1 MNTPGV
7 NLGVLAAFFLVTCMG
22 VIAIAI
28 SLFRLKSKDFSLLTF
43 GLFCSVS
50 GFRLLILTK
59 AIQPLTG
66 PLLTSA
72 AGDALLVY
80 CLVIPLSAFMAQI
93 FGRGIFDSMVWAFRF
108 VVAYALVAVV
118 YIVIFHKT
126 MTEYAIYP
134 PVVVL
139 WCIVFILNVLA
150 GRKRRDIELDV
161 VRGVLVTFLLC
172 IANDQLVSLRVVS
185 WTLQLVQPGF
195 LLLCVGL
202 GFVAAHHFVFNEK
215 KLLEIERDVEV
226 ARRIQYSNLPSKIHS
241 PGGYAIAARY
251 VPMSA
256 VAGDFYAIQS
266 SGASGLGIFIA
277 DVSGHGVGAALI
289 GSMLNIAFASQ
300 SESISDP
307 ARVLTRTN
315 RILQGRL
322 ENSFVTACSLYLDP
336 AYGSLIYANA
346 GHPPPL
352 LWRAASKEMVRLS
365 NAGTILGPFPDSVYE
380 NSTLE
385 LTQGDRIILYTD
397 GIVETRSKR
406 GELFGEEQLIT
417 FIEKHATDSAE
428 TTADRLI
435 KHLFHWSGR
444 DGNSSLDD
452 DLTLVIVDLAGVRA
466 VAPESQ
472 VHVIHFGKPF

>member
-1 MNTPGV
+1 
-7 NLGVLAAFFLVTCMG
+7 
-22 VIAIAI
+22 
-28 SLFRLKSKDFSLLTF
+28 
-43 GLFCSVS
+43 
-50 GFRLLILTK
+50 
-59 AIQPLTG
+59 
-66 PLLTSA
+66 
-72 AGDALLVY
+72 
-80 CLVIPLSAFMAQI
+80 
-93 FGRGIFDSMVWAFRF
+93 
-108 VVAYALVAVV
+108 
-118 YIVIFHKT
+118 
-126 MTEYAIYP
+126 
-134 PVVVL
+134 
-139 WCIVFILNVLA
+139 
-150 GRKRRDIELDV
+150 
-161 VRGVLVTFLLC
+161 
-172 IANDQLVSLRVVS
+172 
-185 WTLQLVQPGF
+185 
-195 LLLCVGL
+195 
-202 GFVAAHHFVFNEK
+202 
-215 KLLEIERDVEV
+215 
-226 ARRIQYSNLPSKIHS
+226 
-241 PGGYAIAARY
+241 
-251 VPMSA
+251 
-256 VAGDFYAIQS
+256 
-266 SGASGLGIFIA
+266 
-277 DVSGHGVGAALI
+277 VGAALI